1 LATIIDATVGGA
13 NSNSYVTT
21 DEATAYF
28 AQRLR
33 SSAWTA
39 ASTEDKEKA
48 LVMACQHIE
57 AARPMIDRGSVGTY
71 GPYVSTQALSF
82 PRRADWVSGTGFVIP
97 PPVKR
102 GQFEEALALLAR
114 GAESDRRRA
123 LQADGVSSF
132 SVDGLSESYGTGAG
146 ARHPIESPEARA
158 LIAPYLRKGG
168 VIATSDIAQ
177 GEFSPGSDM

>member
-1 LATIIDATVGGA
+1 MPTIIDATVGGA

-48 LVMACQHIE
+48 LIMACRHIE
-57 AARPMIDRGSVGTY
+57 AARPMIERGSLGTY
-71 GPYVSTQALSF
+71 APYVSTQALSF
-82 PRRADWVSGTGFVIP
+82 PRKVDWVSGTGYVIP
-97 PPVKR
+97 APVKHA
-102 GQFEEALALLAR
+102 QCEEALALLAR
-114 GAESDRRRA
+114 GAETERRRA
-123 LQADGVSSF
+123 LQADGVASF
-132 SVDGLSESYGTGAG
+132 SVDGLSESYGPAG
-146 ARHPIESPEARA
+146 ARHPIESSEARA

-168 VIATSDIAQ
+168 VIATSDLAQ

>member
-1 LATIIDATVGGA
+1 MATIIDATVGGA

-33 SSAWTA
+33 SSVWTA
-39 ASTEDKEKA
+39 ASTDDKEKA
-48 LVMACQHIE
+48 LIMACQHIE
-57 AARPMIDRGSVGTY
+57 TARPMVERGSAGTY

-82 PRRADWVSGTGFVIP
+82 PRKADWASGTGYAIP
-97 PPVKR
+97 APVKR
-102 GQFEEALALLAR
+102 AQCEEALALLAR
-114 GAESDRRRA
+114 GAETERRRA

-132 SVDGLSESYGTGAG
+132 SVDGLSESYASAG
-146 ARHPIESPEARA
+146 ARHPIESAEGRA

-168 VIATSDIAQ
+168 VIATSDLAQ
-177 GEFSPGSDM
+177 GEFSPGSEM